1 MVIDTSAVVA
11 ILMDEPEQNIFKQI
25 VAADTNSAMPAMT
38 FYETSIVMAAKKRT
52 QAAARLV
59 DDFVRDLAID
69 VVVASVDDVVA
80 AREAYFKYGKGYHA
94 AGLNLADCFAYA
106 LAKTRNEPLLFKGD
120 DFSTGSDAFGQQKR
134 IEAALRS
141 DIDGYHSGGG

>member
-11 ILMDEPEQNIFKQI
+11 ILMDEPEQNVFKQI
-25 VAADTNSAMPAMT
+25 LASDTVAVISAMT

-69 VVVASVDDVVA
+69 VVAVTIDDVVA
-80 AREAYFKYGKGYHA
+80 AREAYFRYGRGYHPA
-94 AGLNLADCFAYA
+94 RLNLADCFAYA
-106 LAKTRNEPLLFKGD
+106 LAKVRNEPLLFKGA
-120 DFSTGSDAFGQQKR
+120 DFSET
-134 IEAALRS
+134 
-141 DIDGYHSGGG
+141 DIVPAWRP

>member
-11 ILMDEPEQNIFKQI
+11 ILMDEPEQNVFKQI
-25 VAADTNSAMPAMT
+25 LASDTVAVISAMT

-69 VVVASVDDVVA
+69 VVAVTIDDVVA
-80 AREAYFKYGKGYHA
+80 AREAYFRYGRGHHPA
-94 AGLNLADCFAYA
+94 RLNLADCFAYA
-106 LAKTRNEPLLFKGD
+106 LAKVRNEPLLFKGA
-120 DFSTGSDAFGQQKR
+120 DFSKT
-134 IEAALRS
+134 
-141 DIDGYHSGGG
+141 DIVPAWRP

>member
-11 ILMDEPEQNIFKQI
+11 ILMDEVEQNIFKQI
-25 VAADTNSAMPAMT
+25 IASETTLAMSAMT

-52 QAAARLV
+52 PAAARLV

-69 VVVASVDDVVA
+69 IVVAAVDDVVA
-80 AREAYFKYGKGYHA
+80 ARETYFRYGRGYHP
-94 AGLNLADCFAYA
+94 AGLNLADCLAYA

-120 DFSTGSDAFGQQKR
+120 DFSKT
-134 IEAALRS
+134 
-141 DIDGYHSGGG
+141 DIVPAWRP

>member
-69 VVVASVDDVVA
+69 VVVAAVDDVVA
-80 AREAYFKYGKGYHA
+80 AREAYFRYGRGYHP

-120 DFSTGSDAFGQQKR
+120 DFSKT
-134 IEAALRS
+134 
-141 DIDGYHSGGG
+141 DIVPAWRRGGPS

>member
-25 VAADTNSAMPAMT
+25 LASDTIAVISAMT

-59 DDFVRDLAID
+59 DDFVRDLSID
-69 VVVASVDDVVA
+69 VVAITIDDVAA
-80 AREAYFKYGKGYHA
+80 AREAYFRYGRGYHPA
-94 AGLNLADCFAYA
+94 RLNLADCFAYA
-106 LAKTRNEPLLFKGD
+106 LAKMRNEPLLFKGA
-120 DFSTGSDAFGQQKR
+120 DFSET
-134 IEAALRS
+134 
-141 DIDGYHSGGG
+141 DIVPAWRP

>member
-25 VAADTNSAMPAMT
+25 VAADTTSVMSAMT

-52 QAAARLV
+52 RAAARLV

-69 VVVASVDDVVA
+69 VVVAAVDDVVA
-80 AREAYFKYGKGYHA
+80 AREAYFRYGRGYHP

-120 DFSTGSDAFGQQKR
+120 DFSKT
-134 IEAALRS
+134 
-141 DIDGYHSGGG
+141 DIVPAWRA

>member
-11 ILMDEPEQNIFKQI
+11 ILMDEPEQKVFKQI
-25 VAADTNSAMPAMT
+25 LASDTIAVISAMT

-69 VVVASVDDVVA
+69 VVAVTIDDVVA
-80 AREAYFKYGKGYHA
+80 AREAYFRYGRGYHPA
-94 AGLNLADCFAYA
+94 RLNLADCFAYA
-106 LAKTRNEPLLFKGD
+106 LAKVRNEPLLFKGA
-120 DFSTGSDAFGQQKR
+120 DFSET
-134 IEAALRS
+134 
-141 DIDGYHSGGG
+141 DIVPAWRP